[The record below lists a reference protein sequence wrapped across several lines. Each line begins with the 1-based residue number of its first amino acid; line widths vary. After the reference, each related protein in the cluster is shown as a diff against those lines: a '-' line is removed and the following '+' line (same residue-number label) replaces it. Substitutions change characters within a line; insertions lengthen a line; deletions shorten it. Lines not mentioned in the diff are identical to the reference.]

1 MKRDT
6 RRSEERLM
14 EFCMQVVT
22 RNGQVTKI
30 NVFVKFIFNK
40 GLNKGCNFIGS
51 NRYNFNAI
59 LYIYIAYIYRCI
71 DRTTESKNITY
82 NVFKVCLIDGL

>member
-1 MKRDT
+1 
-6 RRSEERLM
+6 M

-51 NRYNFNAI
+51 DRYNFNAI
-59 LYIYIAYIYRCI
+59 LYIYIYSVHI
-71 DRTTESKNITY
+71 
-82 NVFKVCLIDGL
+82 

>member
-1 MKRDT
+1 
-6 RRSEERLM
+6 M

-59 LYIYIAYIYRCI
+59 LYKRTI
-71 DRTTESKNITY
+71 DVSIERQRVKILHITCSK
-82 NVFKVCLIDGL
+82 CA

>member
-1 MKRDT
+1 MKCNET

-59 LYIYIAYIYRCI
+59 LYKRTI
-71 DRTTESKNITY
+71 DVSIERQRVKILYVTCSK
-82 NVFKVCLIDGL
+82 CA

>member
-59 LYIYIAYIYRCI
+59 LYKRTI
-71 DRTTESKNITY
+71 DVSIERQRVKILYVTCSK
-82 NVFKVCLIDGL
+82 CA

>member
-59 LYIYIAYIYRCI
+59 LYKRTI
-71 DRTTESKNITY
+71 DVSIERQRIKILHITCSK
-82 NVFKVCLIDGL
+82 CA

>member
-1 MKRDT
+1 
-6 RRSEERLM
+6 M

-59 LYIYIAYIYRCI
+59 LYKRTI
-71 DRTTESKNITY
+71 DVSIERQRVKILYVTCSK
-82 NVFKVCLIDGL
+82 CA

>member
-59 LYIYIAYIYRCI
+59 LYKRTI
-71 DRTTESKNITY
+71 DVSIERQRVKILHITCSK
-82 NVFKVCLIDGL
+82 CA

>member
-40 GLNKGCNFIGS
+40 GLNKGLYWIGSIQFQRNFI
-51 NRYNFNAI
+51 
-59 LYIYIAYIYRCI
+59 YIYSVRNRCI
-71 DRTTESKNITY
+71 DRTTENKNITY

>member
-51 NRYNFNAI
+51 DRYNFNAI
-59 LYIYIAYIYRCI
+59 LYKRTI
-71 DRTTESKNITY
+71 DVSIERQRVKILHITCSK
-82 NVFKVCLIDGL
+82 CA